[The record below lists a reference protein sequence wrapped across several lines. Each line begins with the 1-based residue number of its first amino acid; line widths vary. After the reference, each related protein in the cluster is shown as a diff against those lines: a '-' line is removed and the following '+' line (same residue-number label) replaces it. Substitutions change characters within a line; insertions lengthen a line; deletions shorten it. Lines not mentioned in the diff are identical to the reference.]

1 MLHGLTGRRTY
12 GVLPFQHGLGIDEED
27 GLRVSLRGA
36 VRESVVAPPV
46 GDDVLRVAVCAV
58 PLMSNFTDVDA
69 LAAEPG
75 VVVRFVDR
83 AEELVDADLVV
94 VPGTRGTVRALRW
107 LRERGLADA
116 LARRA
121 AEGRPVLGICGGFQ
135 VLGEHIEDDVES
147 REGSVAGLGL
157 LPVRV
162 RFAREKTL
170 ARPVGEALGEP
181 VEGYEIHHGV
191 AEVAG
196 GEAFLDGCRVGE
208 MWGTH
213 WHGSLESD
221 GFRRRFLAG
230 WRGRPAPL
238 RPRARTSFAALR
250 EEQLDLLGDLIE
262 EHADTDALLSLIEKG
277 APAGLPFIAPGAP
290 VTGGPGTRPRPP
302 RPLPERSFECHH
314 APRHQG
320 GPVSTPYPFTALVGQ
335 DDLRLALLLNAV
347 SPAVGGVLVRGEK
360 GTAKSTAVR
369 ALSALLP
376 EVPVVAGCRFSLR
389 PGRRRPELPRR
400 PARGGRRAA
409 RPARMVELPVG
420 ASEDRLVGALD
431 IERALAEGVKAFEP
445 GLLADAH
452 RGILYVDE
460 VNLLHDHLVDLL
472 LDAAAMG
479 ASYVEREGVSVRH
492 AARFLLVGTMNPEE
506 GELRPQLLDRFGL
519 TVEVAASRETD
530 QRVEVVRRRLAHD
543 DDPEAFAGR
552 WADEE
557 AALRDRVVAAR
568 ALLPQVVLGDG
579 ALRQIA
585 ATCAAFE
592 VDGMR
597 ADIVMA
603 RTATALAAWAGRTDV
618 RSEDVRQAALL
629 ALPHRRRR
637 NPFDAPGLDEDKLDE
652 TLDEAREDD
661 APEPPGSPEPPE
673 GDDDPDGG
681 PGGGGGQPPA
691 DGGPD
696 SPGLPP
702 QQSRDQAE
710 DRNQGEGAGQEDAPA
725 PQAPAAGGPGEQG
738 AVSAAE
744 PFRTRMLS
752 VPGIGEGAA
761 GRRSRARTEHGRT
774 TGSRRPRGALTKL
787 HLAATVQAAAPHQ
800 RARGRSGT
808 GLVVRRD
815 DLRQATREGR
825 EGNLVLFVVDASG
838 SMAARQRMSAVKG
851 AVLSLL
857 LDAYQRRD
865 KVGLVTFRGSA
876 AEVALPPTSSVDAA
890 AARLETLPTGGRTP
904 LAAGLLRAHD
914 VLRVERLRDAARRPL
929 LVVVTDGRATGGV
942 EPVAQAGRAAR
953 LFAADGVASVVV
965 DCESGYVRLGLA
977 GQLAGELG
985 GTAVTLDEL
994 RADSIAGLVKDVQ
1007 GHGNH
1012 SRKAA

>member
-1 MLHGLTGRRTY
+1 MTT
-12 GVLPFQHGLGIDEED
+12 PF
-27 GLRVSLRGA
+27 
-36 VRESVVAPPV
+36 
-46 GDDVLRVAVCAV
+46 
-58 PLMSNFTDVDA
+58 
-69 LAAEPG
+69 
-75 VVVRFVDR
+75 
-83 AEELVDADLVV
+83 
-94 VPGTRGTVRALRW
+94 
-107 LRERGLADA
+107 
-116 LARRA
+116 
-121 AEGRPVLGICGGFQ
+121 
-135 VLGEHIEDDVES
+135 
-147 REGSVAGLGL
+147 
-157 LPVRV
+157 
-162 RFAREKTL
+162 
-170 ARPVGEALGEP
+170 
-181 VEGYEIHHGV
+181 
-191 AEVAG
+191 
-196 GEAFLDGCRVGE
+196 
-208 MWGTH
+208 
-213 WHGSLESD
+213 
-221 GFRRRFLAG
+221 
-230 WRGRPAPL
+230 
-238 RPRARTSFAALR
+238 
-250 EEQLDLLGDLIE
+250 
-262 EHADTDALLSLIEKG
+262 
-277 APAGLPFIAPGAP
+277 
-290 VTGGPGTRPRPP
+290 
-302 RPLPERSFECHH
+302 
-314 APRHQG
+314 
-320 GPVSTPYPFTALVGQ
+320 PFTAVVGQ

-347 SPAVGGVLVRGEK
+347 SPSVGGVLVRGEK

-369 ALSALLP
+369 ALTSLLP
-376 EVPVVAGCRFSLR
+376 EVAVVPGCRFSCDPAAPD
-389 PGRRRPELPRR
+389 PGCPDGPHE
-400 PARGGRRAA
+400 GGGVGAS

-445 GLLADAH
+445 GLLAAAH

-519 TVEVAASRETD
+519 TVEVAASREPD
-530 QRVEVVRRRLAHD
+530 QRVEVVRRRLAYD
-543 DDPEAFAGR
+543 DDPAGFAAR

-557 AALRDRVVAAR
+557 AAVRQRIVAAR
-568 ALLPQVVLGDG
+568 ELLPSVRLGDG

-618 RSEDVRQAALL
+618 LAEDVRQAALL

-637 NPFDAPGLDEDKLDE
+637 NPFDAPGLDEDKLDQ
-652 TLDEAREDD
+652 TLEEFSD
-661 APEPPGSPEPPE
+661 SS
-673 GDDDPDGG
+673 GDDDPGPDGDGGG
-681 PGGGGGQPPA
+681 PGGGGGRPEPDEGPA
-691 DGGPD
+691 GDGADAGARP
-696 SPGLPP
+696 
-702 QQSRDQAE
+702 E
-710 DRNQGEGAGQEDAPA
+710 EGEGEPA
-725 PQAPAAGGPGEQG
+725 PGGAGEQSP
-738 AVSAAE
+738 VRAAE
-744 PFRTRMLS
+744 PFRTKVLS

-774 TGSRRPRGALTKL
+774 TGARRPQGALTKL

-800 RARGRSGT
+800 RARGRSGR

-876 AEVALPPTSSVDAA
+876 ADVALPPTSSVDAA
-890 AARLETLPTGGRTP
+890 AARLESLPTGGRTP
-904 LAAGLLRAHD
+904 LAAGLLKAHD
-914 VLRVERLRDAARRPL
+914 VLRVERLRDPARRAL
-929 LVVVTDGRATGGV
+929 VVVVTDGRATGGP
-942 EPVAQAGRAAR
+942 EPVALASRAAR
-953 LFAADGVASVVV
+953 LFAAEGIASVVV
-965 DCESGYVRLGLA
+965 DCESGPVRLGLA
-977 GQLAGELG
+977 GQLADELG

-1007 GHGNH
+1007 
-1012 SRKAA
+1012 RRAA

>member
-1 MLHGLTGRRTY
+1 M
-12 GVLPFQHGLGIDEED
+12 
-27 GLRVSLRGA
+27 
-36 VRESVVAPPV
+36 
-46 GDDVLRVAVCAV
+46 
-58 PLMSNFTDVDA
+58 
-69 LAAEPG
+69 
-75 VVVRFVDR
+75 
-83 AEELVDADLVV
+83 
-94 VPGTRGTVRALRW
+94 
-107 LRERGLADA
+107 
-116 LARRA
+116 
-121 AEGRPVLGICGGFQ
+121 
-135 VLGEHIEDDVES
+135 
-147 REGSVAGLGL
+147 
-157 LPVRV
+157 
-162 RFAREKTL
+162 
-170 ARPVGEALGEP
+170 
-181 VEGYEIHHGV
+181 
-191 AEVAG
+191 
-196 GEAFLDGCRVGE
+196 
-208 MWGTH
+208 
-213 WHGSLESD
+213 
-221 GFRRRFLAG
+221 
-230 WRGRPAPL
+230 
-238 RPRARTSFAALR
+238 
-250 EEQLDLLGDLIE
+250 
-262 EHADTDALLSLIEKG
+262 
-277 APAGLPFIAPGAP
+277 
-290 VTGGPGTRPRPP
+290 
-302 RPLPERSFECHH
+302 
-314 APRHQG
+314 
-320 GPVSTPYPFTALVGQ
+320 STPFPFTAVVGQ

-376 EVPVVAGCRFSLR
+376 EVEVVPGCRFSCDPAAPDPSCPDGPHEAGNGVSR
-389 PGRRRPELPRR
+389 PS
-400 PARGGRRAA
+400 
-409 RPARMVELPVG
+409 RMVELPVG

-492 AARFLLVGTMNPEE
+492 ASKFLLVGTMNPEE

-519 TVEVAASRETD
+519 TVEVAASREPD
-530 QRVEVVRRRLAHD
+530 QRVEVVRRRLAYD
-543 DDPEAFAGR
+543 DDPAGFATR

-557 AALRDRVVAAR
+557 AAVRQRIVAAR
-568 ALLPQVVLGDG
+568 ELLPSVRLGDG

-603 RTATALAAWAGRTDV
+603 RTATALAAWAGRTEV
-618 RSEDVRQAALL
+618 LAEDVRQAALL

-652 TLDEAREDD
+652 TLEEFSGSGDSGDSGNDDE
-661 APEPPGSPEPPE
+661 P
-673 GDDDPDGG
+673 DPDG
-681 PGGGGGQPPA
+681 PGGGGGQPPSGPQDEGPQDEGGSGA
-691 DGGPD
+691 QPEAGDGGE
-696 SPGLPP
+696 P
-702 QQSRDQAE
+702 QAS
-710 DRNQGEGAGQEDAPA
+710 GAGS
-725 PQAPAAGGPGEQG
+725 GEQ
-738 AVSAAE
+738 AAARASE
-744 PFRTRMLS
+744 PFRTKVLS
-752 VPGIGEGAA
+752 VPGLGDGAA

-774 TGSRRPRGALTKL
+774 TGARRPRGALTKL

-800 RARGRSGT
+800 RARGRSGP

-904 LAAGLLRAHD
+904 LAAGLLRAHE
-914 VLRVERLRDAARRPL
+914 VLRVERLRDPARRAL
-929 LVVVTDGRATGGV
+929 VVVVTDGRATGGP
-942 EPVAQAGRAAR
+942 EPVALAGRAAR
-953 LFAADGVASVVV
+953 LFAAEGVASVVV
-965 DCESGYVRLGLA
+965 DCESGPVRLGLA

-1007 GHGNH
+1007 
-1012 SRKAA
+1012 RRAA

>member
-1 MLHGLTGRRTY
+1 MTT
-12 GVLPFQHGLGIDEED
+12 PF
-27 GLRVSLRGA
+27 
-36 VRESVVAPPV
+36 
-46 GDDVLRVAVCAV
+46 
-58 PLMSNFTDVDA
+58 
-69 LAAEPG
+69 
-75 VVVRFVDR
+75 
-83 AEELVDADLVV
+83 
-94 VPGTRGTVRALRW
+94 
-107 LRERGLADA
+107 
-116 LARRA
+116 
-121 AEGRPVLGICGGFQ
+121 
-135 VLGEHIEDDVES
+135 
-147 REGSVAGLGL
+147 
-157 LPVRV
+157 
-162 RFAREKTL
+162 
-170 ARPVGEALGEP
+170 
-181 VEGYEIHHGV
+181 
-191 AEVAG
+191 
-196 GEAFLDGCRVGE
+196 
-208 MWGTH
+208 
-213 WHGSLESD
+213 
-221 GFRRRFLAG
+221 
-230 WRGRPAPL
+230 
-238 RPRARTSFAALR
+238 
-250 EEQLDLLGDLIE
+250 
-262 EHADTDALLSLIEKG
+262 
-277 APAGLPFIAPGAP
+277 
-290 VTGGPGTRPRPP
+290 
-302 RPLPERSFECHH
+302 
-314 APRHQG
+314 
-320 GPVSTPYPFTALVGQ
+320 PFTAVVGQ

-376 EVPVVAGCRFSLR
+376 EVPVVAGCRFSCDPSKPDPECPDGPHE
-389 PGRRRPELPRR
+389 PGPG
-400 PARGGRRAA
+400 AFRAS
-409 RPARMVELPVG
+409 RMVELPVG

-492 AARFLLVGTMNPEE
+492 ASKFLLVGTMNPEE

-519 TVEVAASRETD
+519 TVEVAASREPD
-530 QRVEVVRRRLAHD
+530 QRVEVVRRRLAYD
-543 DDPEAFAGR
+543 DDPAGFADR

-557 AALRDRVVAAR
+557 AAVRQRIVAAR
-568 ALLPQVVLGDG
+568 ELLPSVRLGDG

-618 RSEDVRQAALL
+618 LAEDVRQAALL

-637 NPFDAPGLDEDKLDE
+637 NPFDAPGLDQDRLDE
-652 TLDEAREDD
+652 TLEEFSGSEDD
-661 APEPPGSPEPPE
+661 DEP
-673 GDDDPDGG
+673 DPDG
-681 PGGGGGQPPA
+681 PGDGGGQPPSSDGPEA
-691 DGGPD
+691 DGGSGAQPE
-696 SPGLPP
+696 
-702 QQSRDQAE
+702 A
-710 DRNQGEGAGQEDAPA
+710 GEGGEPQTGGAGS
-725 PQAPAAGGPGEQG
+725 GEQS
-738 AVSAAE
+738 AVRAAE
-744 PFRTRMLS
+744 PFRTKVLS
-752 VPGIGEGAA
+752 VPGLGDGAA

-774 TGSRRPRGALTKL
+774 TGARRPRGALTKL

-800 RARGRSGT
+800 RARGRSGR

-825 EGNLVLFVVDASG
+825 EGNLVLFLVDASG

-904 LAAGLLRAHD
+904 LAAGLLRAHE
-914 VLRVERLRDAARRPL
+914 VLRVERLRDPARRAL
-929 LVVVTDGRATGGV
+929 VVVVTDGRATGGP
-942 EPVAQAGRAAR
+942 EPVALSGRAAR

-965 DCESGYVRLGLA
+965 DCESGPVRLGLA

-1007 GHGNH
+1007 
-1012 SRKAA
+1012 RRAA

>member
-1 MLHGLTGRRTY
+1 MTT
-12 GVLPFQHGLGIDEED
+12 PF
-27 GLRVSLRGA
+27 
-36 VRESVVAPPV
+36 
-46 GDDVLRVAVCAV
+46 
-58 PLMSNFTDVDA
+58 
-69 LAAEPG
+69 
-75 VVVRFVDR
+75 
-83 AEELVDADLVV
+83 
-94 VPGTRGTVRALRW
+94 
-107 LRERGLADA
+107 
-116 LARRA
+116 
-121 AEGRPVLGICGGFQ
+121 
-135 VLGEHIEDDVES
+135 
-147 REGSVAGLGL
+147 
-157 LPVRV
+157 
-162 RFAREKTL
+162 
-170 ARPVGEALGEP
+170 
-181 VEGYEIHHGV
+181 
-191 AEVAG
+191 
-196 GEAFLDGCRVGE
+196 
-208 MWGTH
+208 
-213 WHGSLESD
+213 
-221 GFRRRFLAG
+221 
-230 WRGRPAPL
+230 
-238 RPRARTSFAALR
+238 
-250 EEQLDLLGDLIE
+250 
-262 EHADTDALLSLIEKG
+262 
-277 APAGLPFIAPGAP
+277 
-290 VTGGPGTRPRPP
+290 
-302 RPLPERSFECHH
+302 
-314 APRHQG
+314 
-320 GPVSTPYPFTALVGQ
+320 PFTAVVGQ

-376 EVPVVAGCRFSLR
+376 EVAVVPGCRFSCDPASPDPACPDGPHE
-389 PGRRRPELPRR
+389 PGPG
-400 PARGGRRAA
+400 AQ

-420 ASEDRLVGALD
+420 ASEDRLIGALD

-519 TVEVAASRETD
+519 TVEVAASREPD
-530 QRVEVVRRRLAHD
+530 QRVEVVRRRLAYD
-543 DDPEAFAGR
+543 DDPAGFTVR

-557 AALRDRVVAAR
+557 SAVRAQIIAAR
-568 ALLPQVVLGDG
+568 ALLPSVRLGDG

-618 RSEDVRQAALL
+618 LAEDVRQAALL

-637 NPFDAPGLDEDKLDE
+637 NPFDAPGLDENKLDE
-652 TLDEAREDD
+652 TLEEFAEQE
-661 APEPPGSPEPPE
+661 PEQGPE
-673 GDDDPDGG
+673 DDPDPDGGPDG
-681 PGGGGGQPPA
+681 PGGGGGQQ
-691 DGGPD
+691 PD
-696 SPGLPP
+696 SDGP
-702 QQSRDQAE
+702 QGDDAGAQPEA
-710 DRNQGEGAGQEDAPA
+710 GEGGEPQPSGAGS
-725 PQAPAAGGPGEQG
+725 GEQQPVR
-738 AVSAAE
+738 ASE
-744 PFRTRMLS
+744 PFRTKVLS
-752 VPGIGEGAA
+752 VPGLGEGAA

-774 TGSRRPRGALTKL
+774 TGAKRPQGALTKL
-787 HLAATVQAAAPHQ
+787 HLAATIQAAAPHQ
-800 RARGRSGT
+800 LARGRSGR

-865 KVGLVTFRGSA
+865 KVGLVTFRGASA
-876 AEVALPPTSSVDAA
+876 DVALPPTSSVDAA
-890 AARLETLPTGGRTP
+890 AVRLESLPTGGRTP
-904 LAAGLLRAHD
+904 LAAGLLKAHD
-914 VLRVERLRDAARRPL
+914 VLRVERLRDPARRA
-929 LVVVTDGRATGGV
+929 LVVLVTDGRATGGP
-942 EPVAQAGRAAR
+942 EPVALAGRAAR

-965 DCESGYVRLGLA
+965 DCETGPVRLGLA
-977 GQLAGELG
+977 GQLAGELD

-1007 GHGNH
+1007 
-1012 SRKAA
+1012 RRAA

>member
-1 MLHGLTGRRTY
+1 MTT
-12 GVLPFQHGLGIDEED
+12 PF
-27 GLRVSLRGA
+27 
-36 VRESVVAPPV
+36 
-46 GDDVLRVAVCAV
+46 
-58 PLMSNFTDVDA
+58 
-69 LAAEPG
+69 
-75 VVVRFVDR
+75 
-83 AEELVDADLVV
+83 
-94 VPGTRGTVRALRW
+94 
-107 LRERGLADA
+107 
-116 LARRA
+116 
-121 AEGRPVLGICGGFQ
+121 
-135 VLGEHIEDDVES
+135 
-147 REGSVAGLGL
+147 
-157 LPVRV
+157 
-162 RFAREKTL
+162 
-170 ARPVGEALGEP
+170 
-181 VEGYEIHHGV
+181 
-191 AEVAG
+191 
-196 GEAFLDGCRVGE
+196 
-208 MWGTH
+208 
-213 WHGSLESD
+213 
-221 GFRRRFLAG
+221 
-230 WRGRPAPL
+230 
-238 RPRARTSFAALR
+238 
-250 EEQLDLLGDLIE
+250 
-262 EHADTDALLSLIEKG
+262 
-277 APAGLPFIAPGAP
+277 
-290 VTGGPGTRPRPP
+290 
-302 RPLPERSFECHH
+302 
-314 APRHQG
+314 
-320 GPVSTPYPFTALVGQ
+320 PFTAVVGQ

-369 ALSALLP
+369 ALSALMP
-376 EVPVVAGCRFSLR
+376 EVPVVPGCRFSCD
-389 PGRRRPELPRR
+389 PGAPD
-400 PARGGRRAA
+400 PACPDGPHEEAGAGTR

-519 TVEVAASRETD
+519 TVEVAASREPD
-530 QRVEVVRRRLAHD
+530 QRVEVVRRRLAYD
-543 DDPEAFAGR
+543 DDPGAFAAR

-557 AALRDRVVAAR
+557 RSVRQRIVAAR
-568 ALLPQVVLGDG
+568 ELLPSVRLGDG

-618 RSEDVRQAALL
+618 LAEDVRQAALL

-652 TLDEAREDD
+652 TLEEFGGSEDE
-661 APEPPGSPEPPE
+661 
-673 GDDDPDGG
+673 DPDPGPDG
-681 PGGGGGQPPA
+681 PGGGGGQPPQSD
-691 DGGPD
+691 DGPRGGDTAARPEAGED
-696 SPGLPP
+696 GEP
-702 QQSRDQAE
+702 QGS
-710 DRNQGEGAGQEDAPA
+710 GAG
-725 PQAPAAGGPGEQG
+725 EQTPVR
-738 AVSAAE
+738 ASE
-744 PFRTRMLS
+744 PFRAKALS
-752 VPGIGEGAA
+752 VPGVGEGGAA

-774 TGSRRPRGALTKL
+774 TGARRPRGTLTKL

-800 RARGRSGT
+800 RARGRSGR

-815 DLRQATREGR
+815 DLRQAVREGR

-838 SMAARQRMSAVKG
+838 SMAARQRMGAVKG

-876 AEVALPPTSSVDAA
+876 ADVALPPTSSVDAA
-890 AARLETLPTGGRTP
+890 AARLESLPTGGRTP
-904 LAAGLLRAHD
+904 LAAGLLKAHE
-914 VLRVERLRDAARRPL
+914 VLRVERLRDPARRA
-929 LVVVTDGRATGGV
+929 LVVLVTDGRATGGP
-942 EPVAQAGRAAR
+942 EPVALAGRAAR

-965 DCESGYVRLGLA
+965 DCESGPVRLGLA

-994 RADSIAGLVKDVQ
+994 RADSIAGLVRDVQ
-1007 GHGNH
+1007 GG
-1012 SRKAA
+1012 SKRRAA

>member
-1 MLHGLTGRRTY
+1 M
-12 GVLPFQHGLGIDEED
+12 
-27 GLRVSLRGA
+27 
-36 VRESVVAPPV
+36 
-46 GDDVLRVAVCAV
+46 
-58 PLMSNFTDVDA
+58 
-69 LAAEPG
+69 
-75 VVVRFVDR
+75 
-83 AEELVDADLVV
+83 
-94 VPGTRGTVRALRW
+94 
-107 LRERGLADA
+107 
-116 LARRA
+116 
-121 AEGRPVLGICGGFQ
+121 
-135 VLGEHIEDDVES
+135 
-147 REGSVAGLGL
+147 
-157 LPVRV
+157 
-162 RFAREKTL
+162 
-170 ARPVGEALGEP
+170 
-181 VEGYEIHHGV
+181 
-191 AEVAG
+191 
-196 GEAFLDGCRVGE
+196 
-208 MWGTH
+208 
-213 WHGSLESD
+213 
-221 GFRRRFLAG
+221 
-230 WRGRPAPL
+230 
-238 RPRARTSFAALR
+238 
-250 EEQLDLLGDLIE
+250 
-262 EHADTDALLSLIEKG
+262 
-277 APAGLPFIAPGAP
+277 
-290 VTGGPGTRPRPP
+290 
-302 RPLPERSFECHH
+302 
-314 APRHQG
+314 
-320 GPVSTPYPFTALVGQ
+320 STPFPFTAVVGQ

-369 ALSALLP
+369 ALSALMPQVDVVP
-376 EVPVVAGCRFSLR
+376 ECRFSCDPSSPDPACPDGPHA
-389 PGRRRPELPRR
+389 PGT
-400 PARGGRRAA
+400 AGRS

-431 IERALAEGVKAFEP
+431 IERALSEGVKAFEP
-445 GLLADAH
+445 GLLAAAH

-519 TVEVAASRETD
+519 TVEVAASREPE
-530 QRVEVVRRRLAHD
+530 QRVEVVRRRLAYD
-543 DDPEAFAGR
+543 ADPAGFAAR

-557 AALRDRVVAAR
+557 AAVRARIVAAR
-568 ALLPQVVLGDG
+568 ELLPSVRLGDG

-618 RSEDVRQAALL
+618 LAEDVRQAALL

-652 TLDEAREDD
+652 TLEEF
-661 APEPPGSPEPPE
+661 S
-673 GDDDPDGG
+673 GDDEPDPDPDPGQGPDG
-681 PGGGGGQPPA
+681 PGGGGGQPEPD
-691 DGGPD
+691 DG
-696 SPGLPP
+696 P
-702 QQSRDQAE
+702 QGDDAGATPE
-710 DRNQGEGAGQEDAPA
+710 AGENGQPQPSGAG
-725 PQAPAAGGPGEQG
+725 EQS
-738 AVSAAE
+738 AVRAAE
-744 PFRTRMLS
+744 PFRTKVLS

-774 TGSRRPRGALTKL
+774 TGARRPRGTLTKL

-800 RARGRSGT
+800 RARGRSGP

-865 KVGLVTFRGSA
+865 KVGLVTFRGSGA
-876 AEVALPPTSSVDAA
+876 DVALPPTSSVEAA
-890 AARLETLPTGGRTP
+890 AARLESLPTGGRTP

-914 VLRVERLRDAARRPL
+914 VLRVERLRDPARRPL
-929 LVVVTDGRATGGV
+929 VVLVTDGRATGGP
-942 EPVAQAGRAAR
+942 EPVALAGRAAR
-953 LFAADGVASVVV
+953 LFAAEGVASVVV
-965 DCESGYVRLGLA
+965 DCESGPVRLGLA
-977 GQLAGELG
+977 GQFAGELG

-994 RADSIAGLVKDVQ
+994 RADSIAGLVRDVQ
-1007 GHGNH
+1007 GT
-1012 SRKAA
+1012 SRRAA